1 MGEES
6 WSEFL
11 ASAASEDQQPEVRVL
26 AAEGSR
32 ELLEAMDGL
41 EERDRRVL
49 TLKYWAELSHKEITE
64 LMEIDA
70 NHVGVLLKRAKDRLK
85 KKIEK

>member
-1 MGEES
+1 
-6 WSEFL
+6 
-11 ASAASEDQQPEVRVL
+11 
-26 AAEGSR
+26 
-32 ELLEAMDGL
+32 MDGL

-49 TLKYWAELSHKEITE
+49 TLKYWAELSNKEITE